1 MAVTYNS
8 GEDRIYIDTGTYTW
22 AQVKTA
28 DNTGGWNQIG
38 ELGTYQS
45 HCEALVR
52 VANGATTTLDLSE
65 NVIQFDQDIEVAQY
79 GTLSIGRVSDTL
91 PHSGSM
97 VYLNGAEI
105 LPQATG
111 TAAQK
116 IINIWASKILILGTS
131 DVDIGNTNNYTINV
145 FKATIERD
153 VLSTT
158 LGSFIPGVDPSIEDL
173 MVMRQQNGIHF
184 EHQAA
189 NILNKVICHH
199 CTNGIYHN
207 YAGTI
212 RIKRYRFAGNTY
224 DAYLNA
230 SGAILHLYDLW
241 STFVVGK
248 LYHAN
253 ANNVTHLGNSI
264 NLTVQTTGETGIASA
279 LVSITGSDGVVQDSD
294 ITVSGGTHDEI
305 YGRYEYYTGTSETK
319 TDLTPLVLRVFRYGY
334 KVHIEPTALGGAVTK
349 TIALETDDYSVATEG
364 TAAAYTGITLN
375 HSLETITVSSNHTL
389 QEIYDYCRTADDG
402 TAIPYDGV
410 LHTVNGVFY
419 SCYYDF
425 IINTGV
431 TVTATDKVVICQ
443 GSATYTLNG
452 TAQFTGIIG
461 DQTDRR
467 VPVNFSGVVTGSRYA
482 VVRKSDKTT
491 LVSGTAASASFTDY
505 VTWTS
510 DIPVNVRVRKSSAV
524 VKYKPWEATTTLVNT
539 GISVVVAQIEDEV
552 VA

>member
-1 MAVTYNS
+1 MAITYNS
-8 GEDRIYIDTGTYTW
+8 GEDRIYIDDGTYDW
-22 AQVKTA
+22 VAAKTA
-28 DNTGGWNQIG
+28 DNSGVWNQIA
-38 ELGTYQS
+38 ELGTFMS

-52 VANGATTTLDLSE
+52 VANGNTTTLDLME
-65 NVIQFDQDIEVAQY
+65 EIIQFDQDIELAQY
-79 GTLSIGRVSDTL
+79 GTLKIGAVTDAL
-91 PHSGSM
+91 PHSGAM
-97 VYLNGAEI
+97 IYLNAASI

-116 IINIWASKILILGTS
+116 IINIWASKIVILGTS
-131 DVDIGNTNNYTINV
+131 DVDIGNTNDYTINV
-145 FKATIERD
+145 FHGTIERD
-153 VLSTT
+153 QLSTT

-189 NILNKVICHH
+189 NILNKVVCHH

-230 SGAILHLYDLW
+230 SDAILHLYDLW

-248 LYHAN
+248 LYHVN

-264 NLTVQTTGETGIASA
+264 NLTIQTTAEVDIQDA
-279 LVSITGSDGVVQDSD
+279 LVSITGDDGVVQDDD
-294 ITVSGGTHDEI
+294 ITDSNGEIVEI
-305 YGRYEYYTGTSETK
+305 YGRYEYYTGTSKTL

-334 KVHIEPTALGGAVTK
+334 KVHIEPTALGNAVLK
-349 TIALETDDYSVATEG
+349 SIALETDDYSAVVEG
-364 TAAAYTGITLN
+364 TAAAYTGITIS
-375 HSLETITVSSNHTL
+375 HGGETITISENHTL
-389 QEIYDYCRTADDG
+389 QEIYDYCRTSDDG

-410 LHTVNGVFY
+410 LHTINGVFY

-425 IINTGV
+425 IINTGI
-431 TVTATDKVVICQ
+431 TVTATDQIVICQ
-443 GSATYTLNG
+443 GSAIYTLNG

-467 VPVNFSGVVTGSRYA
+467 VPVNFSDVITGSRYA

-505 VTWTS
+505 VTWAS
-510 DIPVNVRVRKSSAV
+510 DVLVNVRVRKSSAA
-524 VKYKPWEATTTLVNT
+524 VKYDPWEATLTLVNI
-539 GISVVVAQIEDEV
+539 GISVVVAQIKDG
-552 VA
+552 VAS